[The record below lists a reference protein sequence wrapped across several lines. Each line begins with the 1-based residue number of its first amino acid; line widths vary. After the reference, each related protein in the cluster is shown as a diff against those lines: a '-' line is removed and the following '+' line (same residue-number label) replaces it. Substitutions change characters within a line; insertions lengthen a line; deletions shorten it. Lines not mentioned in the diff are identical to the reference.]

1 MFLAIN
7 EIRHNRLRYA
17 LVVLVILLIAY
28 LVFFLAGLSNGLA
41 RENRSAIDSWKADE
55 IVLSDDSNG
64 TLAMSSL
71 DPTQVSAIRAT
82 YKATLSQRSAVVE
95 KDADSSASDDSSQKI
110 DASLLG
116 IASDGFLSPAV
127 SDGRMFASDGEA
139 VVDSTLASRYDV
151 GLGDRLVVAQT
162 GGRTVKV
169 VGFTKDAQLSVAPVV
184 YMSSATLAG
193 LFSAGSE
200 SSNAAAGSHGMAA
213 SGDATTSDGV
223 VNAVV
228 VRGTVRHAPSN
239 VAVSSI
245 SDFIDDLP
253 GYRAQVLTFGLMIGF
268 LIGIAA
274 MVVGVFVYVL
284 TLQKRAVFGVMKA
297 QGISDAFLGRSIVA
311 QTMILSLVGVIAGAA
326 GTWGTS
332 LALPDAVP
340 YRADPVVIALSG
352 ALLIASALMAALF
365 SVSAMSR
372 IDPVEAI
379 G

>member
-1 MFLAIN
+1 M
-7 EIRHNRLRYA
+7 
-17 LVVLVILLIAY
+17 
-28 LVFFLAGLSNGLA
+28 
-41 RENRSAIDSWKADE
+41 
-55 IVLSDDSNG
+55 
-64 TLAMSSL
+64 
-71 DPTQVSAIRAT
+71 
-82 YKATLSQRSAVVE
+82 
-95 KDADSSASDDSSQKI
+95 
-110 DASLLG
+110 
-116 IASDGFLSPAV
+116 
-127 SDGRMFASDGEA
+127 
-139 VVDSTLASRYDV
+139 
-151 GLGDRLVVAQT
+151 
-162 GGRTVKV
+162 
-169 VGFTKDAQLSVAPVV
+169 GFTKDAQLSVAPVV

-200 SSNAAAGSHGMAA
+200 SSNAAAGSHGMAS
-213 SGDATTSDGV
+213 SGGATTSDGA

-239 VAVSSI
+239 VVVSSM

-332 LALPDAVP
+332 MALPDAVP

>member
-41 RENRSAIDSWKADE
+41 RENRSAIDTWKADE

-71 DPTQVSAIRAT
+71 DPTEVSAIRAT

-95 KDADSSASDDSSQKI
+95 KDADASGSDDSSQKI

-116 IASDGFLSPAV
+116 IAIDGFLSPAV

-139 VVDSTLASRYDV
+139 VVDSTLASRYGV
-151 GLGDRLVVAQT
+151 RLGDRLVVAQT

-213 SGDATTSDGV
+213 SGDATTSDGA

-239 VAVSSI
+239 VVVSSM

-311 QTMILSLVGVIAGAA
+311 QTTILSLVGVIAGAA